1 VIALNPKSQPVVL
14 PMRLIAEDMTM
25 TPELIAFWAFF
36 TVTVLA
42 AIGVISFKNP
52 VHAVLSLV
60 LTFFTTACLWLLL
73 QAEFLGI
80 TLILVYVGAVMVLF
94 LFVVMM
100 LDINTTPLREGFAKY
115 FPVGMLVAAVM
126 LMEILAL
133 LGLKQTAGW
142 PELSATDPAAALGK
156 SNIEWIGEALFTR
169 FMLPFEIAAVILTV
183 AIVVAVLLTLRR
195 RTGTKTQNPSKQV
208 MVRREDRV
216 RLIKM
221 KAESKQES
229 SP

>member
-1 VIALNPKSQPVVL
+1 MSN
-14 PMRLIAEDMTM
+14 
-25 TPELIAFWAFF
+25 ELIAFWAFF
-36 TVTVLA
+36 TITVMA
-42 AIGVISFKNP
+42 AIGVISLKNP
-52 VHAVLSLV
+52 VHAALSLV

-115 FPVGMLVAAVM
+115 FPVAMVVAAIMFV
-126 LMEILAL
+126 EIFAL
-133 LGLKQTAGW
+133 LGLRQGGW
-142 PELSATDPAAALGK
+142 PALSATDPAAALGK
-156 SNIEWIGEALFTR
+156 SNIQWIGEALFTR

-195 RTGTKTQNPSKQV
+195 RTGTKTQDPSKQV

-216 RLIKM
+216 RLVKM
-221 KAESKQES
+221 KAETKQEP